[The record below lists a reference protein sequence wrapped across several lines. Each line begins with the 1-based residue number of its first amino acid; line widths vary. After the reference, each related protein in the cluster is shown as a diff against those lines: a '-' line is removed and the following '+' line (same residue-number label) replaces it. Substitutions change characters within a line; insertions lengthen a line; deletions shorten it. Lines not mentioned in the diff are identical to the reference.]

1 MIGLG
6 PNNKKLKKKIK
17 LYPAVDLNVALPEL
31 RPKLAVFLGRFLGGL
46 APRLIVFDVGLTSQ
60 IKHPF
65 F

>member
-6 PNNKKLKKKIK
+6 PNNKKLKKKIR

-46 APRLIVFDVGLTSQ
+46 APRLIM
-60 IKHPF
+60 
-65 F
+65 